1 VWTDW
6 VHAAVRAAFLSP
18 GGCWWDLTAAL
29 AGLPPVEPPPA
40 APTPFWA
47 GLIDP
52 ASPPTSTPSPA
63 GAADLPTA
71 GAAAA
76 TSGRS
81 LNVTGTAS
89 PASVDVAFADL
100 TAPGDTVDGRI
111 GMLAAVVLRGGGI
124 LAVLTRCHH
133 ASAPNGALVDPTGAI
148 VAAAQN
154 ADLLYLQ
161 HIVIPTGV
169 IPTGPLLPPRPHPT
183 VSPPQPPD
191 HRDPDPHGSHD
202 ITHIDL
208 LVFAQPH
215 KDGLP
220 IGTPTPVS
228 TNAADDLRDDL
239 RDDQSSAVP
248 VRAGGDAR

>member
-1 VWTDW
+1 M
-6 VHAAVRAAFLSP
+6 
-18 GGCWWDLTAAL
+18 TAAL
-29 AGLPPVEPPPA
+29 VGLPPVDPPQA
-40 APTPFWA
+40 APIPFWA

-71 GAAAA
+71 GVAAA

-81 LNVTGTAS
+81 LNVTGAAA
-89 PASVDVAFADL
+89 PALVDVAFVDL
-100 TAPGDTVDGRI
+100 TAPAGTVDGRI
-111 GMLAAVVLRGGGI
+111 GMLAAVALRGGGL
-124 LAVLTRCHH
+124 LAVLTRCHRQ
-133 ASAPNGALVDPTGAI
+133 SAPGAALVDPTGAI

-161 HIVIPTGV
+161 HIVIPTG
-169 IPTGPLLPPRPHPT
+169 PLLPPRRHPT

-191 HRDPDPHGSHD
+191 RRDPDPHGRHD
-202 ITHIDL
+202 IKHIDL

-215 KDGLP
+215 KDGLRT
-220 IGTPTPVS
+220 GTLTPTS
-228 TNAADDLRDDL
+228 MNGADDLRANL
-239 RDDQSSAVP
+239 RDDQPSVP

>member
-1 VWTDW
+1 M
-6 VHAAVRAAFLSP
+6 
-18 GGCWWDLTAAL
+18 TAAL
-29 AGLPPVEPPPA
+29 AGLSPVDPPHA

-52 ASPPTSTPSPA
+52 ASPPTSTPGAA

-76 TSGRS
+76 TRGRS
-81 LNVTGTAS
+81 LNVTGAAA

-100 TAPGDTVDGRI
+100 TATGETVDGRI
-111 GMLAAVVLRGGGI
+111 GMLAAVALRGGGI
-124 LAVLTRCHH
+124 LAVLTRSRHQ
-133 ASAPNGALVDPTGAI
+133 SAPGAALVDPTGAI

-161 HIVIPTGV
+161 HIV

-215 KDGLP
+215 QHGLRT
-220 IGTPTPVS
+220 GTPTPTS